1 MVACSRKEIQSAFDP
16 VCPVT
21 GDMYRCLAAPIS
33 RIQIIGD
40 VRPQVVRFIIYCH
53 KISRIYKFRASF
65 AHGTCPFMHIYELD
79 FRTFPIIEMNMIFVR
94 FDKNVAD
101 RFQRRRRCRNV
112 QSVSINAF
120 NEIMDGLTRYT
131 VPYKLTCFTITC

>member
-1 MVACSRKEIQSAFDP
+1 
-16 VCPVT
+16 
-21 GDMYRCLAAPIS
+21 
-33 RIQIIGD
+33 
-40 VRPQVVRFIIYCH
+40 
-53 KISRIYKFRASF
+53 
-65 AHGTCPFMHIYELD
+65 MHIYELD

-131 VPYKLTCFTITC
+131 VPYKLTCFAIAC